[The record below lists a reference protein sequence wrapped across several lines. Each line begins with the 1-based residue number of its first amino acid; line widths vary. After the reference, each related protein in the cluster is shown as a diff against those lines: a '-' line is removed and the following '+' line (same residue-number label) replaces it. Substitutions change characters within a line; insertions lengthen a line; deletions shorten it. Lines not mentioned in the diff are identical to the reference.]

1 MWADVARKDSRD
13 AFRSR
18 AVAVASVLV
27 VTVAVGV
34 LAFEFVRGPTPATS
48 TRLPVL
54 LGGAFS
60 WLLPI
65 IALVASYGAILHE
78 RSSGSLRFLL
88 GLPNSR
94 AGIVVGK
101 FVGRG
106 GVVVL
111 PVAASLALVSAGAAA
126 IGVRVPFVR
135 YLGFFGLTALFALV
149 FVAVGLAAS
158 TVSASPTRTVAVAV
172 GLYFWFRIVWDVL
185 RTLAVYASYGYLPV
199 ESRLPAWYFLAG
211 RINPITAY
219 LAAANEL
226 FQPTDVTNPFLT
238 TPPPSVIATIP
249 SPWLELSS
257 MCAWGA
263 LALAAGHY
271 RFSTVDLQ

>member
-1 MWADVARKDSRD
+1 MWTDVAYKDFRD

-18 AVAVASVLV
+18 AIAVASVLV

-34 LAFEFVRGPTPATS
+34 LAFEFVRGPTTATA

-94 AGIVVGK
+94 TGIVVGK
-101 FVGRG
+101 FVGRS
-106 GVVVL
+106 VVVVI
-111 PVAASLALVSAGAAA
+111 PVAGSLALVSVGAAA

-135 YLGFFGLTALFALV
+135 YLGFFALTALFALV

-158 TVSASPTRTVAVAV
+158 TVSTSEMRTVAVTV
-172 GLYFWFRIVWDVL
+172 GLYFWFRIVWNVS
-185 RTLAVYASYGYLPV
+185 RTLAVYVSYGYLPV

-211 RINPITAY
+211 RVDPITAY
-219 LAAANEL
+219 LVAANEL
-226 FQPTDVTNPFLT
+226 FQPSDVANPFLT
-238 TPPPSVIATIP
+238 TPPPSVSATIP

-257 MCAWGA
+257 MCVWGA
-263 LALAAGHY
+263 LALAAARY
-271 RFSTVDLQ
+271 RFSTVDLK